1 MIKKINQLV
10 ESKLAEDINLK
21 DLADIAC
28 MSKNHFLRAFR
39 NTVGQTPYNYVLTMR
54 IERARGL
61 LLQKPQLAIAE
72 VARQTGFKNL
82 SHFST
87 TFRRIVAV
95 TPSAYRAR
103 LC

>member
-1 MIKKINQLV
+1 MKINQLV
-10 ESKLAEDINLK
+10 ETRLAEDVSLK
-21 DLADIAC
+21 DFADIAC
-28 MSKNHFLRAFR
+28 MSKNHFLRAFK

-61 LLQKPQLAIAE
+61 LRQKPQLTIAE

-95 TPSAYRAR
+95 TPSTYRTQ